1 MSYEHYSRVYSSIWA
16 EPWTENM
23 RTLAFYL
30 VTGPQ
35 RRTEGL
41 YRLPL
46 AYVEGDLDW
55 QPKRLKAVLGA
66 LTAEG
71 FVEHD
76 PKAQLV
82 LLVNALKRNGLN
94 TKQRIGVV
102 KAFRELPP
110 SPLLE
115 RFVSLSR
122 EFNQQL
128 WEDLAEAFP
137 SIVES
142 LAN

>member
-1 MSYEHYSRVYSSIWA
+1 
-16 EPWTENM
+16 M

>member
-16 EPWTENM
+16 EAWTENM

-30 VTGPQ
+30 LTGPQ

-46 AYVEGDLDW
+46 AYASGDLDW
-55 QPKRLKAVLGA
+55 QPKRLKGA
-66 LTAEG
+66 LDALIAEG

-76 PKAQLV
+76 PKAHLV

-94 TKQRIGVV
+94 PKQRIGVI

-115 RFVSLSR
+115 RFVSLAG
-122 EFNQQL
+122 EFNKEL
-128 WEDLAEAFP
+128 WEELAKAFP
-137 SIVES
+137 SLEVS